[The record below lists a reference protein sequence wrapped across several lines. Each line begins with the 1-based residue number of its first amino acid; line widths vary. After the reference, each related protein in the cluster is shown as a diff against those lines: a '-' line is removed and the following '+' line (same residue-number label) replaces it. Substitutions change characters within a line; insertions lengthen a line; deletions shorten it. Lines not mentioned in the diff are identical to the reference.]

1 MSTLSTSQPTRQ
13 FGRALRLEVG
23 NDSEGIIIENLRV
36 TFDIQKG
43 NAKHPNKAT
52 ITVFNLKESNR
63 YKLATKVWDYVR
75 LSVGY
80 GLNNI
85 TYHRIF
91 EGNISRVNDQRN
103 GLDIQT
109 VMECGDGRT
118 AFTQSFVSST
128 MAKGA
133 TYDDVIDE
141 CLGQME
147 GIEEGYICVDKD
159 TPFTRA
165 RTLYGQASH
174 ILDSVAK
181 ANNAT
186 WSIQDNKLTI
196 IPNDAVTDADA
207 IILSASTGMVGAPKG
222 TDKGLEVSAN
232 LNPEFAIGGF
242 IQVDSMF
249 TQYNGQYK
257 IDTVRFRGDNH
268 PKGPWLAD
276 LTLLG
281 GEFAKKLRRTKKPK
295 KPRKPV
301 EYIYSTDVGDTGV
314 RG

>member
-23 NDSEGIIIENLRV
+23 NDSEGILIENLRV

-52 ITVFNLKESNR
+52 ITIFNLKESNR
-63 YKLATKVWDYVR
+63 YKLATKVWTYAR
-75 LSVGY
+75 LHVGY

-85 TYHRIF
+85 TYRLIF
-91 EGNISRVNDQRN
+91 EGNITRVNDQRN
-103 GLDIQT
+103 GMDIQT
-109 VMECGDGRT
+109 VLECGDGRT
-118 AFTQSFVSST
+118 AYTDSFISST
-128 MAKGA
+128 FAKGA

-141 CLGQME
+141 CLGQMD
-147 GIEEGYICVDKD
+147 GVEEGYICVDKQ
-159 TPFTRA
+159 TAFTRA
-165 RTLYGQASH
+165 RTMYGQVTTV
-174 ILDSVAK
+174 LDGVAK
-181 ANNAT
+181 ANNAV
-186 WSIQDNKLTI
+186 WSIQDGKLTI
-196 IPNDAVTDADA
+196 IPNDAVNDNDAV
-207 IILSASTGMVGAPKG
+207 ILSASSGMVGAPKG

-232 LNPEFAIGGF
+232 LNPALAIGGL
-242 IQVDSMF
+242 IQIDSMF

-257 IDTVRFRGDNH
+257 IDTLRFRGDNH

-295 KPRKPV
+295 KKKKPV

>member
-23 NDSEGIIIENLRV
+23 NDSEGILIENLRV

-43 NAKHPNKAT
+43 NVKHPNKAT
-52 ITVFNLKESNR
+52 ITIFNLKESNR
-63 YKLATKVWDYVR
+63 YKLATKVWTYAR

-80 GLNNI
+80 GLSNI
-85 TYHRIF
+85 TYQLIF
-91 EGNISRVNDQRN
+91 EGNITRVNDQRN
-103 GLDIQT
+103 GMDIQT
-109 VMECGDGRT
+109 VFECGDGRE
-118 AFTQSFVSST
+118 AFTNSFVSTT

-141 CLGQME
+141 CLGQMD
-147 GIEEGYICVDKD
+147 GIQEGYISVDKD
-159 TPFTRA
+159 TAFTRG
-165 RTLYGQASH
+165 RTLYGQVSNV
-174 ILDSVAK
+174 LDGVAK
-181 ANNAT
+181 ANNAV
-186 WSIQDNKLTI
+186 WSIQDGKLTI
-196 IPNDAVTDADA
+196 IPNDAVNDSDA
-207 IILSASTGMVGAPKG
+207 IILSASSGMIGAPKG

-232 LNPEFAIGGF
+232 LNPTFSIGGL

-268 PKGPWLAD
+268 PKGPWAAD

-295 KPRKPV
+295 KPKKPV
-301 EYIYSTDVGDTGV
+301 TYIYSTDVGDTGV